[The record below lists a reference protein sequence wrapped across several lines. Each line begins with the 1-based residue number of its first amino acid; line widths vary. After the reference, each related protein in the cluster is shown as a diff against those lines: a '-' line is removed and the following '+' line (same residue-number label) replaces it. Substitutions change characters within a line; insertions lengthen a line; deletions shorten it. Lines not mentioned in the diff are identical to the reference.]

1 MTIDL
6 EAEVFDELW
15 HSLLPFLSIKDQE
28 LAAVQFITWLS
39 ENGMPDEQL
48 TELAR
53 SDDNLAQA
61 VKEVLGL
68 EDLIS

>member
-68 EDLIS
+68 ED